1 MTVEITKKQQE
12 VAIALDDA
20 VFQVIGADAILG
32 FRKAFQVA
40 NATKQLKELLNDE
53 YLEPIM
59 LLQGN
64 RLGFKTDKD
73 TSGGYAKSIVK
84 NCLIEAV
91 LTGVQPYMNQFNII
105 AGNCYVTKEG
115 FGYLLSNIKGLK
127 YEIIPMIPKV
137 EGTQA
142 TIVMRITWSIGAS
155 ETEVREIEF
164 VIKVNSYMGA
174 DAIIGKA
181 TRKSRAWLYNQVT
194 GVEVGD
200 GDAAEVE
207 ASKNTIV
214 LQNQGDNTFGSPKAE
229 GIANNTNTVVAEAKA
244 KKEKIANLATKGK
257 SELTAVEETYLN
269 KLSRMTPQEIVEEF
283 NTKMPFTK
291 EAFSSMTGQKLDKK
305 VAIALLDAHNSNTLG
320 IDLDRIYGVTLAE
333 VIAEGI
339 TKVEENTTDSET
351 EPTQSENDGFT
362 KIALMDEFVENG
374 IDLPLAIKE
383 LGYAS
388 EEEMLSYA
396 TLKQVGDYV
405 KAKKG

>member
-1 MTVEITKKQQE
+1 MTVEITKKQQD

-20 VFQVIGADAILG
+20 VYQVIGADAILG

-73 TSGGYAKSIVK
+73 TSGGYDKRIVK

-105 AGNCYVTKEG
+105 AGNMYVTKEG

-142 TIVMRITWSIGAS
+142 TIVMRITWSVGAS

-200 GDAAEVE
+200 GDVAEVE
-207 ASKNTIV
+207 TSKNTIV
-214 LQNQGDNTFGSPKAE
+214 LQNQGDNTFGSPKSE
-229 GIANNTNTVVAEAKA
+229 DIANNTNTVVAEAKA
-244 KKEKIANLATKGK
+244 KKEKIAALATKGK
-257 SELTAVEETYLN
+257 SENIVEETYHQ
-269 KLSRMTPQEIVEEF
+269 KLTRMSPQEIVEEF
-283 NTKMPFTK
+283 NHKMPFTK
-291 EAFSSMTGQKLDKK
+291 EAFSSMTGQKIDKK
-305 VAIALLDAHNSNTLG
+305 VAIALLLALYSGTLG
-320 IDLDRIYGVTLAE
+320 TDLDRIYGVSLAE
-333 VIAEGI
+333 VIAERNP
-339 TKVEENTTDSET
+339 KVEESTTDSES
-351 EPTQSENDGFT
+351 EPAQSENDGFT

-388 EEEMLSYA
+388 EEDMLSYA

-405 KAKKG
+405 KTKKG

>member
-1 MTVEITKKQQE
+1 MTVEITKKQQD

-73 TSGGYAKSIVK
+73 TSGGYEKRIVK

-105 AGNCYVTKEG
+105 AGNMYVTKEG

-142 TIVMRITWSIGAS
+142 TVVMRITWSVGAS

-200 GDAAEVE
+200 GDVAEVE
-207 ASKNTIV
+207 TSKNTIV

-244 KKEKIANLATKGK
+244 KKEKIAALATKGK
-257 SELTAVEETYLN
+257 SESFVEETYHQ
-269 KLSRMTPQEIVEEF
+269 KLTRMSPQEIVEEF
-283 NTKMPFTK
+283 NHKMPFTK
-291 EAFSSMTGQKLDKK
+291 ESFSSMTGQKIDKK
-305 VAIALLDAHNSNTLG
+305 VAIALLLALYSGTLG
-320 IDLDRIYGVTLAE
+320 TDLDRIYGVSLAE
-333 VIAEGI
+333 VIAERNP
-339 TKVEENTTDSET
+339 KVEESTTDSES
-351 EPTQSENDGFT
+351 EPAQSENDGFT

-388 EEEMLSYA
+388 EEDMLSYA

-405 KAKKG
+405 KTKKG

>member
-1 MTVEITKKQQE
+1 MTNLVESKEKEIAKQ
-12 VAIALDDA
+12 LDFA
-20 VFQVIGADAILG
+20 VLKVIGEDNIVG
-32 FRKAFQVA
+32 FQKAFQVA
-40 NATKQLKELLNDE
+40 EATRILKEILNEE
-53 YLEPIM
+53 YMKPIM
-59 LLQGN
+59 QIQGS

-73 TSGGYAKSIVK
+73 SSGGYHMNVVK
-84 NCLIEAV
+84 QCLIEAV
-91 LTGVQPYMNQFNII
+91 LTGVQPSMNQFNII

-142 TIVMRITWSIGAS
+142 TVVMRITWSIGAS

-200 GDAAEVE
+200 GDVAEVE
-207 ASKNTIV
+207 TSKNTIV

-244 KKEKIANLATKGK
+244 KKEKIAALATKGK
-257 SELTAVEETYLN
+257 SESFVEETYHQ
-269 KLSRMTPQEIVEEF
+269 KLTRMSPQEIVEEF
-283 NTKMPFTK
+283 NHKMPFTK
-291 EAFSSMTGQKLDKK
+291 ESFSSMTGQKIDKK
-305 VAIALLDAHNSNTLG
+305 VAVALLLALYSGTLG
-320 IDLDRIYGVTLAE
+320 TDLDRIYGVTLAE
-333 VIAEGI
+333 VIAEGV
-339 TKVEENTTDSET
+339 TKMEENTTDSET
-351 EPTQSENDGFT
+351 EPAQSENDGFT

-374 IDLPLAIKE
+374 IDLPLAIQE

-396 TLKQVGDYV
+396 TLKQVGEYV

>member
-12 VAIALDDA
+12 VAVALDDA
-20 VFQVIGADAILG
+20 VYQVIGADAILG

-73 TSGGYAKSIVK
+73 TSGGYDKRIVK

-105 AGNCYVTKEG
+105 AGNMYVTKEG

-142 TIVMRITWSIGAS
+142 TIVMRITWSVGAS

-200 GDAAEVE
+200 GDVAEVE
-207 ASKNTIV
+207 TPKNTIV
-214 LQNQGDNTFGSPKAE
+214 LQNQGDNTFGTPKSE
-229 GIANNTNTVVAEAKA
+229 EIANNTNTVVAEAKA
-244 KKEKIANLATKGK
+244 KKEKIAALATKGK
-257 SELTAVEETYLN
+257 SENIVEETYQQ
-269 KLSRMTPQEIVEEF
+269 KLTRMSPQEIVEEF
-283 NTKMPFTK
+283 NSKMPFTK
-291 EAFSSMTGQKLDKK
+291 EAFSSMTGQKIDKK
-305 VAIALLDAHNSNTLG
+305 VAVALLLALHSGTLG
-320 IDLDRIYGVTLAE
+320 TDLDRIYGVTLAD
-333 VIAEGI
+333 VIAEAV
-339 TKVEENTTDSET
+339 TKVEETTTDSES

-374 IDLPLAIKE
+374 IDLHLAIKE

-388 EEEMLSYA
+388 EEDMLSYA

-405 KAKKG
+405 KTKKG